1 MARYQSGCA
10 ESAEALVEAAN
21 PILARFLYATSW
33 PGANLDDLLQ
43 ECWLRV
49 HKARSSYRPGEP
61 ALPWLIAIAR
71 HTRVDS
77 FRRWQRTRGR
87 ESGLGDRDFPAASS
101 DPYPAAFASSQLMR
115 LVASLP
121 EAQREVIVML
131 KLGGLSVQ
139 EVALATGSTTGAV
152 KQKAYRAYQ
161 TIRARLGAAAPPSL
175 KEPPE

>member
-1 MARYQSGCA
+1 MARYQSGCP
-10 ESAEALVEAAN
+10 ESAEALVELAN

-33 PGANLDDLLQ
+33 PGVNLDDLLQ
-43 ECWLRV
+43 DCWLRI

-61 ALPWLIAIAR
+61 ALPWLLAIAR
-71 HTRVDS
+71 HTRVDY

-87 ESGLGDRDFPAASS
+87 ETGLAHYEFPAPPLTPSHPS
-101 DPYPAAFASSQLMR
+101 DDLLR

-139 EVALATGSTTGAV
+139 EVALATGSTVGAV
-152 KQKAYRAYQ
+152 KQKAFRAYQ
-161 TIRARLGAAAPPSL
+161 TMRARLGISPPPQ
-175 KEPPE
+175 EPSK